1 MVNRSG
7 ADHRAVPEPGSNAL
21 LLACLATVGT
31 IARRRA

>member
-1 MVNRSG
+1 
-7 ADHRAVPEPGSNAL
+7 VPEPGSNAL